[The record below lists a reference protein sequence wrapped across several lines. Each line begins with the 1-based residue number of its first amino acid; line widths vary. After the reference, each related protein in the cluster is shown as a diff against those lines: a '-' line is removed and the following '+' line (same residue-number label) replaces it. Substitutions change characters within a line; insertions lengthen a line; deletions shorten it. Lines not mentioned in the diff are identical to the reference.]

1 MQIAEYRTC
10 RPKRL
15 RSFSAF
21 CILSSALLAS
31 LPLSTSCSN
40 PQPPRDPNIIT
51 IAVRSGPNSLDPR
64 LSNDEATQRMSQ
76 LVYSALLE
84 HGDDLR
90 IRPAL
95 AERFENPDPL
105 TYIAHLHR
113 GVTFHDGRQLTAR
126 DVVYTFKSILDPA
139 MVSPFK
145 GAFRSLKDVTAPDD
159 YTVVF
164 TLSEPFAAFPMQLA
178 GVPPIVPA
186 ASGDSLRVNPI
197 GSGPYRVVRYV
208 PDDVLVLE
216 AFDEYWEGRPSN
228 SGIVMKVVP
237 DDTMR
242 GLEIRKGATDLVVND
257 LPPDI
262 VHQLE
267 KSNQFS
273 IERSPGL
280 DFFYLGVNFRD
291 PVLTDIRVRH
301 AIGYATNRDAIIRYL
316 RRGLGR
322 PAVGLVPDIA
332 WAFEPEVFRFNFDP
346 ERAKRL
352 LDDAGYRDPDG
363 DGPRSRLTLSLK
375 ISTNEETRLQATAIQ
390 HDLQSVGIDL
400 DVRAHEF
407 ATFFADVIKGNF
419 QLFALQWVG
428 GAMIDP
434 DMLRRVFHSR
444 EVPPGGFNRGHYRNA
459 QVDRFLE
466 LATTSV
472 DEAERKRYYGEAQR
486 LIAADAP
493 YIPIWNKT
501 NVIVAQRR
509 LAGLRLN
516 PVSDFNALRDVR
528 VSP

>member
-1 MQIAEYRTC
+1 M
-10 RPKRL
+10 
-15 RSFSAF
+15 SAF
-21 CILSSALLAS
+21 CILRFALLG
-31 LPLSTSCSN
+31 LLLSGCSDSQSVRN
-40 PQPPRDPNIIT
+40 PNVIT

-64 LSNDEATQRMSQ
+64 LSNDEATQRLSQ
-76 LVYSALLE
+76 LIYSALLE

-90 IRPAL
+90 TRPAL

-105 TYIAHLHR
+105 TYVAYLHR
-113 GVTFHDGRQLTAR
+113 GVTFHDGRELTAR

-139 MVSPFK
+139 MLSPFR
-145 GAFRSLKDVTAPDD
+145 GAFRSLKDVTALDD

-164 TLSEPFAAFPMQLA
+164 TLNEPFAAFPMQLT

-186 ASGDSLRVNPI
+186 GAGDSLRSQPI
-197 GSGPYRVVRYV
+197 GSGPYRFVRYAA
-208 PDDVLVLE
+208 DDTLVLE
-216 AFDEYWEGRPSN
+216 AFDKYWEGPPSN

-242 GLEIRKGATDLVVND
+242 GLELRKGATDLVVND

-267 KSNQFS
+267 KSDQFA
-273 IERSPGL
+273 IALAPGL
-280 DFFYLGVNFRD
+280 DFFYLGFNFRD
-291 PVLTDIRVRH
+291 SVLADVRVRQ
-301 AIGYATNRDAIIRYL
+301 AIGYAINRDAIITYL

-322 PAVGLVPDIA
+322 PASGLVPDVA
-332 WAFEPEVFRFNFDP
+332 WAYEPDVFRFEFDP
-346 ERAKRL
+346 DRARQL
-352 LDDAGYRDPDG
+352 LDEAGYRDADG
-363 DGPRSRLTLSLK
+363 DGPLPRLTLSLK

-390 HDLQSVGIDL
+390 HDLQRVGIGL

-419 QLFALQWVG
+419 QIFALQWVG

-444 EVPPGGFNRGHYRNA
+444 EVPPSGFNRGHYRNP
-459 QVDRFLE
+459 QVDRLLE
-466 LATTSV
+466 QATTAV
-472 DEAERKRYYGEAQR
+472 DEGERKRYYGEAQR

-516 PVSDFNALRDVR
+516 PVSDFNALREVR